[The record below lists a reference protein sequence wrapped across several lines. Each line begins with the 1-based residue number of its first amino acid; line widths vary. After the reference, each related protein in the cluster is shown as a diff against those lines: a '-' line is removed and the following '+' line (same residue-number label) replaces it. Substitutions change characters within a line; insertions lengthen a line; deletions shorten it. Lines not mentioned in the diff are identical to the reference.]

1 MEANK
6 ILSADFL
13 DILFEGRNKEYGAY
27 DLRRTYNKR
36 IGMALIITFGIFLVI
51 LIGSVIA
58 KSIKTTDSTKDLVV
72 KDVSLEKAP
81 DEAKPPPPPPPPK
94 LPPPPPIKTIAFTP
108 PKVVK
113 DEEVIK
119 PPPEVKQIEEAH
131 IDVKTQEGAKDV
143 GVVAPPTEEKGT
155 AVVEAPP
162 KKAEDEDKVFTKVEI
177 EAIFPGGE
185 AGWNRY
191 VKKAIEANID
201 ELTEAGESGTCRI
214 RFIVDKEGAVSDVEA
229 LTMKS
234 SKLAEIAVNVIRKGP
249 HWTPAQQNGR
259 YVKAYREQPI
269 TFTIADQ

>member
-1 MEANK
+1 
-6 ILSADFL
+6 
-13 DILFEGRNKEYGAY
+13 
-27 DLRRTYNKR
+27 
-36 IGMALIITFGIFLVI
+36 MALIITFGIFLVI

-72 KDVSLEKAP
+72 KDVKLEKAP

-131 IDVKTQEGAKDV
+131 IDVKTQEGTKDV

-162 KKAEDEDKVFTKVEI
+162 KKAEEEDKVFTKVEI
-177 EAIFPGGE
+177 EASFPGGE

-191 VKKAIEANID
+191 VKKAIESNID

-214 RFIVDKEGAVSDVEA
+214 RFIVDKEGVVSDVEA

-234 SKLAEIAVNVIRKGP
+234 SKLAEISVNAIRKGP